1 MSGDYYYGDL
11 NPHLIGL
18 GMKDILERALR
29 LIVSKKTGFV
39 ARIKAGKTGLMDDV
53 LTDADTEAQAMM
65 VSLLRERFPFFGVV
79 AEEEDPSN
87 PCPKGVS
94 RPLIIPSTHPHF
106 EKLFFTIDPV
116 DGTKAFVRRQ
126 SHGVASMLAL
136 VRNGEVIAAYVM
148 DVGTWELFGF
158 RPESKKVHKIVGMD
172 HGEPLVIDTSD
183 LLADKY
189 ALLRDPLDT
198 YSPLMQ
204 RFVGNSGVV
213 RSHNIE
219 GGSIGMSFTHLW
231 LGYMGM
237 IVLHPGFQTPWD
249 LAPVLG
255 ISQKMGFVFL
265 EVDSE
270 TGEASLWNPAITMQT
285 FKTENEIVVVHGA
298 YEDSVREL
306 LLASK

>member
-1 MSGDYYYGDL
+1 MKEVQYYGEL

-18 GMKDILERALR
+18 AMKDILERALR

-39 ARIKAGKTGLMDDV
+39 AKIKAGKTGLMDDV

-65 VSLLRERFPFFGVV
+65 VSLLLERFPFYGIV
-79 AEEEDPSN
+79 AEEEDPRN
-87 PCPKGVS
+87 PGSKGEPK
-94 RPLIIPSTHPHF
+94 PLVIPSSHPEDEF
-106 EKLFFTIDPV
+106 FFTIDPV

-126 SHGVASMLAL
+126 SHGVASMLSL
-136 VRNGEVIAAYVM
+136 VKNGEVIAAYVM

-158 RPESKKVHKIVGMD
+158 RPESEKVHKIIGMD
-172 HGEPLVIDTSD
+172 HGESLVIDTSTD
-183 LLADKY
+183 LAKKI

-198 YSPLMQ
+198 YSELMQ
-204 RFVGNSGVV
+204 RFIGKSGVV

-237 IVLHPGFQTPWD
+237 VVLHPGFQTPWD

-255 ISQKMGFVFL
+255 ISQKMGFKFL
-265 EVDSE
+265 EVDPA
-270 TGEASLWNPAITMQT
+270 TGLTKFWEPLITMET
-285 FKTENEIVVVHGA
+285 FETKNEIVVVHASDVGR
-298 YEDSVREL
+298 VRSL
-306 LLASK
+306 LLRSR